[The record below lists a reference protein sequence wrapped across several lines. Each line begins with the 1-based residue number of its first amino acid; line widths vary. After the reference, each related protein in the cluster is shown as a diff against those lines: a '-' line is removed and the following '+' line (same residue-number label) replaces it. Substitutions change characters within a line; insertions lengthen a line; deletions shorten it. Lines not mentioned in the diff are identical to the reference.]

1 MKKMIQLF
9 GLLIIIFTAS
19 CNNSN
24 NNNINS
30 DDTSTKKIMTVE
42 SDDLTDNNISTREIS
57 ESNPCLDIAIKI
69 LTTSLAYL
77 KKTKGL
83 NEAVVKNGGT
93 SFGITVEGSPNPKED
108 DALNFSENYDF
119 NLHETYPDHSPVI
132 ARFTFNT
139 SENKL
144 YEYDVAEN
152 KLVPIEFDSKLLMKF
167 DEICE

>member
-9 GLLIIIFTAS
+9 GLLIIILTVS

-24 NNNINS
+24 SNNINS
-30 DDTSTKKIMTVE
+30 DDTSTKKVMTVE
-42 SDDLTDNNISTREIS
+42 SDDLTDNIISTPELS
-57 ESNPCLDIAIKI
+57 QSNPCLDIAMEI
-69 LTTSLAYL
+69 LTTSPAYL

-83 NEAVVKNGGT
+83 YEAVVKNGGT

-139 SENKL
+139 SEKKL

-167 DEICE
+167 DKICE